1 MVWVVM
7 PSMHAG
13 LVRLHCAT
21 HPRPVLAVWNE
32 MKILPDSWSELFIL
46 ETPLLELVARG
57 TLLYTGI
64 LVLFRFM
71 PRRSGGEMA
80 LMDLIFALLIVSAV
94 SHSLGNYTSIAD
106 GLFLVLVTMGWN
118 YVLNALSFRI
128 PLVEKL
134 LSPSALPVVKD
145 GKLLLRNMRREFLT
159 REELHTCLR
168 EHGVEDLA
176 DVKIARIEGDGSI
189 SVIKHSDRRRS

>member
-1 MVWVVM
+1 
-7 PSMHAG
+7 
-13 LVRLHCAT
+13 
-21 HPRPVLAVWNE
+21 
-32 MKILPDSWSELFIL
+32 MKLLPDTWSHLFVL

-94 SHSLGNYTSIAD
+94 SHSLGDYTSITD
-106 GLFLVLVTMGWN
+106 GLFLVAVTMTWN

-128 PLVEKL
+128 PLIEKL

-189 SVIKHSDRRRS
+189 SVIKHSDRRG